1 MSEGKGNRSPKELD
15 HDKSKLGSDLEKS
28 KKENSNGYWTTIWV
42 LLLAFIAVTFFVC
55 SESEFF

>member
-15 HDKSKLGSDLEKS
+15 HYKSKLGSDLEKP
-28 KKENSNGYWTTIWV
+28 KKEKSNGYWTTIWV

-55 SESEFF
+55 SGSKFF